1 MPEQENTP
9 FRTATVTR
17 TTKET
22 EIRVTLSLDGRG
34 ISSVNTG
41 VVFFDHMLTNF
52 SRHSG
57 LDLSIECKGDL
68 DVDDHHTIEDI
79 AIVLGKAITDALGD
93 KQGIQRYGWSI
104 IPMDEAL
111 ARCALDLGGRSYCV
125 FNAEFNR
132 PVIQGFSTE
141 MVKHFFVSLA
151 ESMKA
156 NIHLSILERR
166 KYTSQDRGFVQV
178 FCLCLESCSCGNW
191 FGNSINEGKA
201 LSFPFR
207 GR

>member
-93 KQGIQRYGWSI
+93 KQGIQRYGSSI

-156 NIHLSILERR
+156 NIHLSILEGENTHH
-166 KYTSQDRGFVQV
+166 KIEALFKSFAYALKAAVAVTGSGIP
-178 FCLCLESCSCGNW
+178 STK
-191 FGNSINEGKA
+191 GK
-201 LSFPFR
+201 L
-207 GR
+207 

>member
-1 MPEQENTP
+1 
-9 FRTATVTR
+9 
-17 TTKET
+17 
-22 EIRVTLSLDGRG
+22 
-34 ISSVNTG
+34 
-41 VVFFDHMLTNF
+41 MLTNF

-156 NIHLSILERR
+156 NIHLSILEGENTHH
-166 KYTSQDRGFVQV
+166 KIEALFKSFAYALKAAVAVTGSGIP
-178 FCLCLESCSCGNW
+178 STK
-191 FGNSINEGKA
+191 GK
-201 LSFPFR
+201 L
-207 GR
+207 